1 MRENAENGFENTQI
15 ILVLSGNRFSYHG
28 DGVYEIDHREEA
40 HFDRLAADLKRG
52 KCPTPWFTGG
62 RVICLPEK

>member
-40 HFDRLAADLKRG
+40 HFDRLAL
-52 KCPTPWFTGG
+52 
-62 RVICLPEK
+62 I